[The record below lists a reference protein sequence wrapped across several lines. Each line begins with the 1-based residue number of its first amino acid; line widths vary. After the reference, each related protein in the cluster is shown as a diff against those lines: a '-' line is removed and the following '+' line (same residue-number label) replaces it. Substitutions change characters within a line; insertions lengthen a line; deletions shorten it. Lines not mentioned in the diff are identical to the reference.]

1 MKLADLRKKKEPFEI
16 SDGENTFKGFF
27 KSLSVEDRAEKDAFY
42 ETAKM
47 EALEYARRYVKP
59 ILDITKGYDDGT
71 LRRHLTE
78 YQKTYLYSSSDLLE
92 IENENLENKEEAERK
107 RLEEIKKGIEF
118 IEKENEK
125 ATRDELEFYFAIMEL
140 REIYLYKM
148 VAEMDKKILTLIT
161 LDENEQPVLSLDKD
175 DERYIGDLSEDVF
188 MELLDKSS
196 DIRLPVT
203 EQEIRRVIG
212 DPDFLSLWQRLM
224 EKG

>member
-203 EQEIRRVIG
+203 EQEIRKVIG